1 MLLSH
6 RARLLELWRIAASYR
21 LDTHLS
27 VEEAPQLQPIARL
40 LRLHPAAWGKKHQP
54 NAVKYALEDMGT
66 LFLKLGQLLS
76 TRRDLVPPSIIEQLV
91 QLQDQVKPFAVDTAI
106 AQIEDNK
113 HGLGQT
119 IDSLF
124 ARFDTKPL
132 AAASIAQVHTAALPD
147 GREVVVKVVRP
158 DIRNTIIADFELL
171 REVASWASARIEA
184 ARAVHIIDIVED
196 YRQVMLNELDLTL
209 EADNTTKMR
218 NNFLGSALMYVPEV
232 YDASKNVMIM
242 ERIQGVPISQVEIF
256 DQLGYDRAALA
267 KKGLTIF
274 FTQVFRDNF
283 FHADMHPGN
292 VFVETPP
299 VKTLNLSAS
308 SDAGA
313 NAGPIDLGHE
323 PRYIGL
329 DCAIMGTLSKE
340 DQLIVARML
349 LAVMNNNFTAL
360 VDIVSRASWIPPNT
374 DKHALIRDMRRT
386 VGPMLQKSINEID
399 FAGVLM
405 QILDIARRHHMS
417 IPPQLTLLL
426 KTLVH
431 VEGLGRDLYPEL
443 DIWSLAKPILS
454 GWIKE
459 QLDPMRNLQQLR
471 KQLPE
476 ILLSS
481 TDIPKL
487 LDQGLQ
493 SLASQGSR
501 QDSQLRE
508 MQQIRADMLNDRR
521 RDWLALAGF
530 GISIAIATQVIGW
543 LAPLFY
549 ILAVLA
555 VIWRILA

>member
-6 RARLLELWRIAASYR
+6 RARLLELWRIAATYR
-21 LDTHLS
+21 IDTHLS
-27 VEEAPQLQPIARL
+27 VEEAPQLQPIMRL
-40 LRLHPAAWGKKHQP
+40 IRMHPAAWGKSHQP
-54 NAVKYALEDMGT
+54 NAIKYALEDMGT

-76 TRRDLVPPSIIEQLV
+76 TRRDIVPPNIIEQLI
-91 QLQDQVKPFAVDTAI
+91 QLQDKVKPFAASVAI
-106 AQIEDNK
+106 GQIEDPK
-113 HGLGQT
+113 YGLGQT
-119 IDSLF
+119 LDTLF
-124 ARFDTKPL
+124 ARFDVRPL
-132 AAASIAQVHTAALPD
+132 AAASIAQVHTAALHD

-158 DIRNTIIADFELL
+158 DIRRTIVADFELL
-171 REVASWASARIEA
+171 RELASWVSARIEA
-184 ARAVHIIDIVED
+184 ARAIHIIDIVED

-209 EADNTTKMR
+209 EASNTMQMR
-218 NNFLGSALMYVPEV
+218 DNFLNSALMYVPEV
-232 YDASKNVMIM
+232 YDAAKNVMVM
-242 ERIQGVPISQVEIF
+242 ERIQGVPISNIELF
-256 DQLGYDRAALA
+256 DKLGYDRAALA

-299 VKTLNLSAS
+299 IETLI
-308 SDAGA
+308 SDT
-313 NAGPIDLGHE
+313 PVSLGYE

-329 DCAIMGTLSKE
+329 DCAIMGTLSKD

-349 LAVMNNNFTAL
+349 LAVINNNFTAV
-360 VDIVSRASWIPPNT
+360 VDIVSRAGWIPPNT
-374 DKHALIRDMRRT
+374 DKHALMRDMKRT

-417 IPPQLTLLL
+417 IPPQLMLLL

-431 VEGLGRDLYPEL
+431 VEGLGRDLYPDL

-454 GWIKE
+454 SWLKE

-471 KQLPE
+471 AQLPE
-476 ILLSS
+476 LLLST

-493 SLASQGSR
+493 SLASQGAR

-521 RDWLALAGF
+521 RDWLALTGF
-530 GISIAIATQVIGW
+530 GICIAIATQVGW
-543 LAPLFY
+543 FAPVFYLLA
-549 ILAVLA
+549 ILV
-555 VIWRILA
+555 VVWRILA